1 MKNSLTWELGNNHN
15 RDQVSFFPGDIFPHF
30 ILKIIE
36 FEVNFKHLLLPKAM
50 SDWVAATS
58 LDNKVTEWQL
68 QTAQILP
75 KHLSLAP
82 DFWQI
87 VTNFE

>member
-1 MKNSLTWELGNNHN
+1 M
-15 RDQVSFFPGDIFPHF
+15 F
-30 ILKIIE
+30 KIIE
-36 FEVNFKHLLLPKAM
+36 IEVNFKHLLLPEAM

-68 QTAQILP
+68 QTTQILP